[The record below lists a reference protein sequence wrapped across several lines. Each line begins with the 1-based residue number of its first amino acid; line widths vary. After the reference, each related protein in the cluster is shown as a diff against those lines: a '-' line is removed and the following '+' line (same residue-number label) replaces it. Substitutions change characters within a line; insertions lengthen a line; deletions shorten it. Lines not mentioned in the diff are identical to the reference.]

1 MKRKILLIVF
11 CLPILAGFVS
21 DKNNSLPTDTPVALV
36 KKIIPDVSYKKA
48 GQSDWDV
55 AKTGQPLNDG
65 DEVITKPKSLALI
78 LFSDGSGLL
87 RVRENSILHI
97 YGKRENNKLNKN
109 TLIDKGVVGF
119 EVNKQE
125 DDEFKF
131 TTPTAVAS
139 IRGTKGYTEV
149 TGDNSGGNTN
159 FYLEEGI
166 MDITC
171 GTQTSNRLTAGNVAQ
186 VDKNCTVKIYPATPE
201 NLKLYQMTKMSN
213 IKKVKIKTNHG
224 DVEIDYYSSENK

>member
-11 CLPILAGFVS
+11 CLPLLASFVS

-36 KKIIPDVSYKKA
+36 KKIVLDVTYKKA
-48 GQSDWDV
+48 GQSDWED
-55 AKTGQPLNDG
+55 AKTGLPLQDG
-65 DEVITKPKSLALI
+65 EEVKTGPKSLALI

-87 RVRENSILHI
+87 RVRENSVLHI

-119 EVNKQE
+119 EVNKQG

-149 TGDNSGGNTN
+149 TGDNTGGNTN
-159 FYLEEGI
+159 FFLEEGI

-171 GTQTSNRLTAGNVAQ
+171 GTKTSTRLTAGNVAQ
-186 VDKNCTVKIYPATPE
+186 VDQNCIVKIYPATPG

-213 IKKVKIKTNHG
+213 TKKVKIKTNHG
-224 DVEIDYYSSENK
+224 EVDIEYYSSENK

>member
-11 CLPILAGFVS
+11 CLPLLAGFVS
-21 DKNNSLPTDTPVALV
+21 DKNTSLPTDTPVAFV
-36 KKIIPDVSYKKA
+36 KKIIPKVTYKKA

-55 AKTGQPLNDG
+55 AKTGSPLQDG
-65 DEVITKPKSLALI
+65 DEVKTESKSLALI

-87 RVRENSILHI
+87 RVREKSVLHI
-97 YGKRENNKLNKN
+97 YGKRENKKLTKN

-119 EVNKQE
+119 EVNKQG

-139 IRGTKGYTEV
+139 IRGTKGYIEV
-149 TGDNSGGNTN
+149 TGDSTSSITN
-159 FYLEEGI
+159 FFLAEGI

-171 GTQTSNRLTAGNVAQ
+171 GTKPSNRLTAGNVAQ
-186 VDKNCTVKIYPATPE
+186 VDKNCIVKIYPATPE
-201 NLKLYQMTKMSN
+201 NLKLYESTKMSN

-224 DVEIDYYSSENK
+224 EVEIDYYSSENK